1 MKINNY
7 KCQKW
12 YESSYKKTGFLS
24 QRMYPNEELLR
35 FFGRELFPLNK
46 NKRRKIKILEIG
58 CGSGANLWMIA
69 KEGFQTFGIDLSK
82 KSLQLTKKMLEKWRV
97 KADLK
102 LGNMTNLPCNNSEFD
117 IIVDVFSSN
126 CLCVSDYEKCIKEV
140 SRVLKK
146 GGRFFS
152 YIPSTNSDAFKKY
165 KPAKK
170 IDDYTLNGIYRKSS
184 PYYGNFYPFRFTDA
198 NLILNV
204 ASKAGLQLEYDERV
218 TRTYSNKKETFE
230 FLAVVLKNYRQL
242 SGKITKK
249 KIFH

>member
-1 MKINNY
+1 MKKNNS
-7 KCQKW
+7 KCKSW

-46 NKRRKIKILEIG
+46 NKRKKIKILEIG

-82 KSLQLTKKMLEKWRV
+82 ESLQLSKKMLEKWRV

-102 LGNMTNLPCNNSEFD
+102 LGDMTNLPYNNSEFD

-126 CLCVSDYEKCIKEV
+126 CLSVSDYEKCLKEV
-140 SRVLKK
+140 SRVLKN
-146 GGRFFS
+146 GGKFFS

-170 IDDYTLNGIYRKSS
+170 IDDYTLNGIYRKTS
-184 PYYGNFYPFRFTDA
+184 PYYGNFYPFRFTDTK
-198 NLILNV
+198 LILKIIKENDL
-204 ASKAGLQLEYDERV
+204 KLKYDEIV
-218 TRTYSNKKETFE
+218 SRTYLNKKEKFE
-230 FLAVVLKNYRQL
+230 FMTFVLK
-242 SGKITKK
+242 K
-249 KIFH
+249 